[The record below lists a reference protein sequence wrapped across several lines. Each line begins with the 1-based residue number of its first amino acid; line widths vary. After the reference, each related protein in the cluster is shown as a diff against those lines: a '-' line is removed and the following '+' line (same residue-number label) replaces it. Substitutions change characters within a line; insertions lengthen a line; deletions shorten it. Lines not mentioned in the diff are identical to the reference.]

1 MSAFPDCEICVLI
14 ARPKINL
21 AIVLRPQSG
30 AVALRA
36 DMVRDLRGSLA
47 SVRLGGLTRWYRR
60 HSSDS
65 SIMHLRFSKFL
76 SLVGTTIFTIGML
89 CGIIGCGSSG
99 GVMQIIPPPG
109 NSYTGVTFGGKAM
122 AGNQPLVGATV
133 QLYTA
138 GTTGNGSSG
147 TALLTSTLTTDANGA
162 FTVAAGYICPLGTSQ
177 IYVAARGGKAGA
189 AGTANSAVAL
199 MTAVG
204 ACNQVV
210 AASQIVVNEV
220 TTVAAAYALSQFL
233 SVGANVGASATNLV
247 GLSNAFATALALA
260 DIRAGSVPGLTFAP
274 NGASPAAKIDSVAN
288 LLNACV
294 ASSASGSACSS
305 LFSVTTPGGGS
316 APSNTLDAALSL
328 VRNPAGNVGSLYALS
343 SGSTAFAPALAAAP
357 SDWTLFVT
365 YTGGGMNAPSGLGVD
380 SAGNVWVA
388 SYFDVASV
396 FSPLGKPLL
405 PLGING
411 FGLSASYGLA
421 VDANDHAWIPNEP
434 SIGVAGNSVSV
445 LNFSGQSV
453 AGSGGFTS
461 GGLDFPTSVAIDTD
475 GSAWVVDYGDSHLT
489 HLSGAGQALSGATGY
504 TSGLFAFP
512 VAAAVDGSHNV
523 WVVNQSGASVTK
535 VSQDGS
541 QFTNFACCDGP
552 SNLAFDKLGNLWVT
566 NYYGNSISEI
576 SSAGTVVSNG
586 YIGGGLNH
594 PQGVAIDGAGNVW
607 IANFRSVSIT
617 ELAGAGTATPG
628 AALSPAGGLGADA
641 AMLEAYAIAVD
652 ASGNLWISNFGSN
665 TLTQF
670 VGAAAPVK
678 TPLLGLPVAP

>member
-1 MSAFPDCEICVLI
+1 
-14 ARPKINL
+14 
-21 AIVLRPQSG
+21 
-30 AVALRA
+30 
-36 DMVRDLRGSLA
+36 
-47 SVRLGGLTRWYRR
+47 
-60 HSSDS
+60 
-65 SIMHLRFSKFL
+65 MHLRFSKFL
-76 SLVGTTIFTIGML
+76 APAVATIFTVGML
-89 CGIIGCGSSG
+89 FGIAGCGSSG
-99 GVMQIIPPPG
+99 GVVPVIPTQG

-122 AGNQPLVGATV
+122 AGNQPLIGAAV

-138 GTTGNGSSG
+138 GTSGSGSSG
-147 TALLTSTLTTDANGA
+147 TALLTSALTTDPNGA
-162 FTVAAGYICPLGTSQ
+162 FTVAAGYICPLGMSQ
-177 IYVAARGGKAGA
+177 IYVVARGGKAGA
-189 AGTANSAVAL
+189 AGTANSAVVL
-199 MTAVG
+199 MTAMGV
-204 ACNQVV
+204 CNQVV

-220 TTVAAAYALSQFL
+220 TTVAATYALSQFL
-233 SVGANVGASATNLV
+233 SAGANVGASSTNVV
-247 GLSNAFATALALA
+247 GLSNAFATASVLAS
-260 DIRAGSVPGLTFAP
+260 ISTGTSPGAAFAA
-274 NGASPAAKIDSVAN
+274 NGTSPAGKIDSVAN
-288 LLNACV
+288 LLNAC
-294 ASSASGSACSS
+294 AALASGSACSS
-305 LFSVTTPGGGS
+305 LFSAATPAGGS
-316 APSNTLDAALSL
+316 APGNTLDAALNL
-328 VRNPAGNVGSLYALS
+328 VRNPAMNVASLYALS

-365 YTGGGMNAPSGLGVD
+365 YTGGGMNSPSGLGVD

-405 PLGING
+405 PSGITG

-445 LNFSGQSV
+445 LNSSGQSV

-461 GGLDFPTSVAIDTD
+461 GGLDYPISVAIDTD
-475 GSAWVVDYGDSHLT
+475 GSAWVVDYGNSHLT
-489 HLSGAGQALSGATGY
+489 HLSGSGQPLSGATGY

-541 QFTNFACCDGP
+541 RFTNFTCCDGP
-552 SNLAFDKLGNLWVT
+552 SSLAFDKLGNVWVT

-576 SSAGTVVSNG
+576 SNAGTVVSNG

-607 IANFRSVSIT
+607 IANFRSVSLT
-617 ELAGAGTATPG
+617 ELAGAGTTTPG

-641 AMLEAYAIAVD
+641 ALLEAYAIAVD

-670 VGAAAPVK
+670 VGMAVPVK